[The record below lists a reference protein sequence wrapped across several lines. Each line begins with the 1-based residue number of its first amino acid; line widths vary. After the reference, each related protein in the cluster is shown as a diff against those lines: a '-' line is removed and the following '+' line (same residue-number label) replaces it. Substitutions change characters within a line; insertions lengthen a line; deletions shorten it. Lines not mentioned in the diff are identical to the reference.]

1 MSFFNDVLSYFK
13 VDDRS
18 KKVVVTM
25 VLGVGIVVFGNLKIG
40 ELSKEKIVLKG
51 KKEFI
56 EIIGENMFISSIS
69 KGEIFVSGK
78 ISSILSGGVWQIRF
92 I

>member
-18 KKVVVTM
+18 KNVVVTM
-25 VLGVGIVVFGNLKIG
+25 VLGVGIVVLGNLKIG

-56 EIIGENMFISSIS
+56 EIIGENMFISSMS

-78 ISSILSGGVWQIRF
+78 ISSILSGGV
-92 I
+92 

>member
-1 MSFFNDVLSYFK
+1 MSFFNDVLSYFE
-13 VDDRS
+13 VEDRS

-25 VLGVGIVVFGNLKIG
+25 VLGVGIVVFGDLKIG

-56 EIIGENMFISSIS
+56 EIIGENMFISSMS

-78 ISSILSGGVWQIRF
+78 IVSVSSGGV
-92 I
+92 